1 MPSPLRVLVAHPS
14 ADLYGSDLQLVE
26 SVRGLRDAGMAVVVS
41 VPAHGPLEALL
52 EEAGARVVVEPVPV
66 LRKSLLSP
74 SGLARLTV
82 SAPTSVVRLVRRLRA
97 SRPDVLYVNTVTV
110 PWWILAARL
119 ARVPVLTHVHEAEQD
134 GTLLLRRLVAAP
146 LGLAHSVLVNSA
158 AALDAAAIVPG
169 VRRRATIVHNG
180 FPGPPEPS
188 PVRARDAGDPARV
201 VVVGRLS
208 PRKGID
214 VAVEAVGLLGRR
226 GHDVRLEVCGT
237 TFEGYE
243 WFEDELRE
251 RITALDLADRVEL
264 RGYVRPT
271 WGVLASAD
279 VVLVPSRAEPFGN
292 TAVEALLA
300 GRPLVASAV
309 QGLVEIVDDG
319 RTGLLVTPAD
329 PVALADGIE
338 RLLADPGL
346 AARLA
351 AAGLADARE
360 RFSPQRYRTAVEDAV
375 LRLAGRTA
383 ARAGR

>member
-1 MPSPLRVLVAHPS
+1 
-14 ADLYGSDLQLVE
+14 
-26 SVRGLRDAGMAVVVS
+26 
-41 VPAHGPLEALL
+41 
-52 EEAGARVVVEPVPV
+52 
-66 LRKSLLSP
+66 
-74 SGLARLTV
+74 
-82 SAPTSVVRLVRRLRA
+82 
-97 SRPDVLYVNTVTV
+97 
-110 PWWILAARL
+110 
-119 ARVPVLTHVHEAEQD
+119 
-134 GTLLLRRLVAAP
+134 
-146 LGLAHSVLVNSA
+146 
-158 AALDAAAIVPG
+158 
-169 VRRRATIVHNG
+169 
-180 FPGPPEPS
+180 
-188 PVRARDAGDPARV
+188 PVRARDAGAPARV

-360 RFSPQRYRTAVEDAV
+360 RFS
-375 LRLAGRTA
+375 
-383 ARAGR
+383 